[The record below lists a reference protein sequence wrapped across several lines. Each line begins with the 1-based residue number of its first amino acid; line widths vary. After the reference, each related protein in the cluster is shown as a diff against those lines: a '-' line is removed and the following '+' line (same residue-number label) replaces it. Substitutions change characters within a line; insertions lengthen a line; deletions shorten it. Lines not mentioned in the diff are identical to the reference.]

1 MSKGQ
6 QQEKRRKEKRKKNRK
21 KEKEMHTSSSSIEF
35 FDSIVFREVV
45 YDEREKEMKKCRILQ
60 R

>member
-6 QQEKRRKEKRKKNRK
+6 QHGKRREEKRKENKKK

-35 FDSIVFREVV
+35 FDSIVFREV
-45 YDEREKEMKKCRILQ
+45 YDERERKK
-60 R
+60 